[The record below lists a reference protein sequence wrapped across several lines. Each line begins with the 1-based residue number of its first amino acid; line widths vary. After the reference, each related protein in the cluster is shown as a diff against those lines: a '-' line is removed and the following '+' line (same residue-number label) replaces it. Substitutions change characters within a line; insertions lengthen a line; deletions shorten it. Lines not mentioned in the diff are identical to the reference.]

1 MLCIIALAKTKIVF
15 VFVMFFKKMIEI
27 SIYSVIL
34 KSLIYF
40 EEIWQNSNWSIVR
53 FFSFISFFWVEWTTK
68 ALSVRQELT
77 FLRKK
82 SIKRFGDQYK
92 FVLVYHSLR
101 LLSLY
106 QVILFRFVL
115 LFLDQCQRGPVGSVF

>member
-15 VFVMFFKKMIEI
+15 VFVMFKKKKSEI
-27 SIYSVIL
+27 SIYLVIQ

-40 EEIWQNSNWSIVR
+40 DEIWQNSNWSIVR

>member
-68 ALSVRQELT
+68 ALSVRQGLT